1 MLIQKA
7 VLLIVQYCFASAICY
22 GQGKIFLTTDG
33 EITFRSDAQQEL
45 IKASSHDL
53 RGALDAESKTFTF
66 RVRVSTFTGFNSNL
80 QQTHFNENYM
90 QSERFPEAT
99 FKGKIIEEVDWNVPA
114 KLTVRAKGML
124 SIHGVEQERIIKGV
138 IVITPD
144 NKVKIESFFSI
155 LLTDHNIPIPRI
167 VKDKLSEEISVAI
180 RATLVQR
187 N

>member
-1 MLIQKA
+1 MLQQKT
-7 VLLIVQYCFASAICY
+7 VILLLQFYFFSTISF
-22 GQGKIFLTTDG
+22 GQEKIFLATDG
-33 EITFRSDAQQEL
+33 DINFRSDAQQEL

-53 RGALDAESKTFTF
+53 RGALDITNKTFTF
-66 RVRVSTFTGFNSNL
+66 KVRLSTFSGFNSNL
-80 QQTHFNENYM
+80 QETHFNENYL
-90 QSERFPEAT
+90 QSERYPEAT

-114 KLTVRAKGML
+114 KLTVRAKGIL
-124 SIHGVEQERIIKGV
+124 SIHGVDQERIIKGV

-167 VKDKLSEEISVAI
+167 VKEKLSEEINVAI
-180 RATLVQR
+180 RATLVRR

>member
-1 MLIQKA
+1 MLQQKT
-7 VLLIVQYCFASAICY
+7 VILFLQLFFVSTICI
-22 GQGKIFLTTDG
+22 GQNKIFLATDG

-53 RGALDAESKTFTF
+53 RGALDVASKTFTF
-66 RVRVSTFTGFNSNL
+66 KVRVSTFSGFNSNL
-80 QQTHFNENYM
+80 QQTHFNENYL

-114 KLTVRAKGML
+114 KLTVRAKGIL
-124 SIHGVEQERIIKGV
+124 SIHGVDQERIIKGV
-138 IVITPD
+138 IIITPD

-155 LLTDHNIPIPRI
+155 LLSDHNIPIPRI
-167 VKDKLSEEISVAI
+167 VKEKLSEEISVAI